1 MQAVVLLWSLASLTL
16 IIPPSLGCSTD
27 EDCSLNGICSQA
39 EQTCICDAGWRTE
52 DCGEL
57 DLYPAVRWS
66 GYNHTNATEP
76 DFYKEGAGNS
86 SWGGHIIQDPS
97 DKKLFHLITS
107 QMAHG
112 CGLAGWRPF
121 STIIRAESRT
131 GPTGPYTFAQ
141 TLFGTFHHNPTA
153 IYSPA
158 DGKYLLYCIGRD
170 IETPNTCQS
179 QKFNNTISVSSSE
192 NLRHWEPLE
201 AQLENVT
208 NPAPWPLWSMRNQ
221 THAMLL
227 AVEKNNIYRAQ
238 DFGGPYD
245 LAVEPHNMD
254 RSEDPFLWQDR
265 RGNWHFLVHYLVDID
280 LGLKGPRV
288 GAHVYARHWQGPW
301 TFNNKTLAYN
311 TTVEFTDGTSTTYYR
326 RERPKLYFDNNDDND
341 RSMTPIYLING
352 VQEFNQSGSYTLI
365 QPIGSRAREYEKKLG
380 FL

>member
-1 MQAVVLLWSLASLTL
+1 MQRRGLIRSLASLAFLNTL
-16 IIPPSLGCSTD
+16 SRGCSTD

-39 EQTCICDAGWRTE
+39 KQTCICDAGWRTE

-66 GYNHTNATEP
+66 GYNHTNATGP

-107 QMAHG
+107 QIAHG

-121 STIIRAESRT
+121 STIIRAESKT
-131 GPTGPYTFAQ
+131 GPRGPYTFAQ
-141 TLFGTFHHNPTA
+141 TLFGTFHHNPTT

-170 IETPNTCQS
+170 IDTPNACES
-179 QKFNNTISVSSSE
+179 QKFNNTISVSSSTD
-192 NLRHWEPLE
+192 LKHWGPLE

-221 THAMLL
+221 TQAMLL
-227 AVEKNNIYRAQ
+227 AVEKNNIYTAQ
-238 DFGGPYD
+238 NFSGPYHV
-245 LAVEPHNMD
+245 AVEPHNTD
-254 RSEDPFLWQDR
+254 PSEDPFLWQDK
-265 RGNWHFLVHYLVDID
+265 RGHWHFLVHYLVDID

-288 GAHVYARHWQGPW
+288 GAHAHARHWQGPW

-311 TTVEFTDGTSTTYYR
+311 TTVEFTDGTSMTYYR
-326 RERPKLYFDNNDDND
+326 RERPKLHFSDDGNL
-341 RSMTPIYLING
+341 TPVYLING

-365 QPIGSRAREYEKKLG
+365 QPIGPGAREYEEKLG
-380 FL
+380 FV

>member
-1 MQAVVLLWSLASLTL
+1 MYRMKGLALLWSLASLVL
-16 IIPPSLGCSTD
+16 MIKPSRGCSTD
-27 EDCSLNGICSQA
+27 EDCSLNGICSRA
-39 EQTCICDAGWRTE
+39 KQTCVCDAGWRAE

-57 DLYPAVRWS
+57 NLYPAVRWS
-66 GYNHTNATEP
+66 GYNHTNATGP

-86 SWGGHIIQDPS
+86 SWGDHIIQDPS

-141 TLFGTFHHNPTA
+141 TLFETFHHNPTT

-158 DGKYLLYCIGRD
+158 DDKYLLYCIGRD
-170 IETPNTCQS
+170 LEAPTTCQS
-179 QKFNNTISVSSSE
+179 QKFNNTISVSSSAD
-192 NLRHWEPLE
+192 LKDWQPLD

-227 AVEKNNIYRAQ
+227 AVEKNNIYTAQ
-238 DFGGPYD
+238 NFSGPYA
-245 LAVEPHNMD
+245 LAVEPHNTD
-254 RSEDPFLWQDR
+254 RSEDPFLWQDK
-265 RGNWHFLVHYLVDID
+265 RGNWHFLVHYLIDID

-288 GAHVYARHWQGPW
+288 GAHAYARRWEGPW
-301 TFNNKTLAYN
+301 MFNNRTLAYN
-311 TTVEFTDGTSTTYYR
+311 TTVGFTDGTSVTYYR
-326 RERPKLYFDNNDDND
+326 RERPKLYLSDDGN
-341 RSMTPIYLING
+341 RTPIYLVNG

-365 QPIGSRAREYEKKLG
+365 QPIGPGAREYETKLG
-380 FL
+380 FV